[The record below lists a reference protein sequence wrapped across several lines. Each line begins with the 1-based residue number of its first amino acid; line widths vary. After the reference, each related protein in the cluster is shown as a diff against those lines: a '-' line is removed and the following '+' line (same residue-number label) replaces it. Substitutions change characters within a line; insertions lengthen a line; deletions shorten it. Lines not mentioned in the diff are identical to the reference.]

1 MIRFIRIYGS
11 KVYTS
16 VIWTALTIFLLC
28 LPGDNI
34 PPEEKIFEIKNLD
47 KLVHAVLF
55 GLLVLFWSLWA
66 YRRKSSFGSW
76 ARAALW
82 ITIGS
87 ILLGI
92 AMEYVQRYFIPFRD
106 FEVGD
111 IVADTVGAL
120 AAFWFL
126 RNKGRASGLLEA

>member
-16 VIWTALTIFLLC
+16 VFWTALTIFLLC

-34 PPEEKIFEIKNLD
+34 PPGEKIFEIKNLD

-55 GLLVLFWSLWA
+55 GFLVLFWSLWT
-66 YRRKSSFGSW
+66 YRRKTSFGSW
-76 ARAALW
+76 ARATLW

-87 ILLGI
+87 ILLCI
-92 AMEYVQRYFIPFRD
+92 AMEYVQRYYIPYRD
-106 FEVGD
+106 FELGD
-111 IVADTVGAL
+111 IVADTAGAL

-126 RNKGRASGLLEA
+126 RNKGRASGLLEG